1 MDKNTIEKEIKN
13 LTDEL
18 ENQIKNIKEKA
29 NEVIE
34 NEKVQTVLKTISD
47 KTVEFLEQVKEKVT
61 NLWDYYTDPEE
72 VAKIIENVKV
82 VSKNVYN
89 ASLTKINEVKNNK
102 DVQNAL
108 ASAETFLKKTYDKT
122 SEVAKDSFDK
132 AMENEDIKK
141 TFDSVVNAY
150 NNVKDIVTEYFEK
163 PEVQENI
170 DKAKDITIDL
180 AEKGVDALKKWL
192 KTNKKGK

>member
-18 ENQIKNIKEKA
+18 ENQIENIKEKA

-89 ASLTKINEVKNNK
+89 ASLTKINEVKNSK

-141 TFDSVVNAY
+141 TFDGVVNAY